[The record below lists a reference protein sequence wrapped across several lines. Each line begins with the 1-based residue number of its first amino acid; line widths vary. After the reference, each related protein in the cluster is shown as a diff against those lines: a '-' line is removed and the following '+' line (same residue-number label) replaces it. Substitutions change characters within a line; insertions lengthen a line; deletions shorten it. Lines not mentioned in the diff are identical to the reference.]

1 MSEATKEKKV
11 TFADLQAKATE
22 DLVADLKAARE
33 ELFRLRFQLALKQLD
48 LKWEAATETW
58 NDAASK
64 AFHKEHIEPLMPD
77 VKQTL
82 EAVGRL
88 AEVLA
93 RAARDVSDTTD

>member
-1 MSEATKEKKV
+1 MKH
-11 TFADLQAKATE
+11 FDLSSGASKMA
-22 DLVADLKAARE
+22 
-33 ELFRLRFQLALKQLD
+33 LALKQLD
-48 LKWEAATETW
+48 IKWESAKESW
-58 NDAASK
+58 NDGTSK

-93 RAARDVSDTTD
+93 RAARDVSEGSDY

>member
-1 MSEATKEKKV
+1 MKH
-11 TFADLQAKATE
+11 FDLSSGASIMA
-22 DLVADLKAARE
+22 
-33 ELFRLRFQLALKQLD
+33 LALKQLD
-48 LKWEAATETW
+48 IKWESAKESW
-58 NDAASK
+58 NDGTSK

-93 RAARDVSDTTD
+93 RAARDVSEGSDY